1 MIWAIIS
8 ISIIILILFYIIYAF
23 HQKVEKLSSNQA
35 IMLQWFEVL
44 RENDEQLLNDLK
56 RINYELQ
63 NVKKTKR
70 KG

>member
-1 MIWAIIS
+1 M
-8 ISIIILILFYIIYAF
+8 
-23 HQKVEKLSSNQA
+23 EKLSSNQA

>member
-63 NVKKTKR
+63 KVKKTKR